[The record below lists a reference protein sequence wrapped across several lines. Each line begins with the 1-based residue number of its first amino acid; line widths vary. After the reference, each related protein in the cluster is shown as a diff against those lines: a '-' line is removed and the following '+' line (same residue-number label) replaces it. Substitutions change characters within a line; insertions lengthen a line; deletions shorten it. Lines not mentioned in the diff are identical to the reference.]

1 MFGKVAESP
10 ASRGSSVSKA
20 VLLKPESTSQ
30 RIAAE
35 RSSPAAPPRRL
46 KMTLYFL
53 NWGQLKTTIVL
64 SGWVSE
70 WVSGIFIDVC
80 DHQCLI
86 MNMNVLCYGWSCDK
100 DWRITQRHQVKDSEL
115 KIPPNSDIWH
125 QNHKNNH
132 PPLFSIGPRQTPV
145 LLTPKTKE
153 TTKETNTS
161 GSHTFSLPWQRE
173 ARVNISAA
181 DIRGSQGMNPTNFS
195 DWLPFQT
202 DFCFWLFI
210 RCEFKWSVLT
220 TTGWIP
226 MKFGTD
232 IQGPQRLNRPDF
244 HCK

>member
-53 NWGQLKTTIVL
+53 NWGQLKTTM
-64 SGWVSE
+64 
-70 WVSGIFIDVC
+70 SGIFIDVC

-100 DWRITQRHQVKDSEL
+100 DWRITQRHQVKDPEL
-115 KIPPNSDIWH
+115 KIPPISDIWH
-125 QNHKNNH
+125 QNHRNNQ

-161 GSHTFSLPWQRE
+161 DSHTFSLPWLKTHRE
-173 ARVNISAA
+173 K
-181 DIRGSQGMNPTNFS
+181 P
-195 DWLPFQT
+195 
-202 DFCFWLFI
+202 
-210 RCEFKWSVLT
+210 E
-220 TTGWIP
+220 
-226 MKFGTD
+226 
-232 IQGPQRLNRPDF
+232 
-244 HCK
+244 